1 MSILRLAGL
10 AFLLAALLVVPA
22 GLLSQELGPN
32 EREVKT
38 APPKA
43 GKSDVWALDFRFK
56 DPRLIKVHIPGRGT
70 RICWYLWYQVIN
82 RNDKAV
88 RFQPIFE
95 LVSHDYPA
103 TFQDEILPSVEDAIK
118 KIEDPS
124 DYQKIKSTY
133 AIGLNLIPVSKPPE
147 EAFPTT
153 VTGVAIWDASPE
165 DLKKREAGK
174 RDLSDVRQFSIFV
187 RGLSN
192 GQVVV
197 DPPGPGLPPQ
207 TREKTL
213 QLKFRRK
220 GDRYST
226 DSRDMIFVGPAEW
239 TYRPSSRNLIPQN
252 REKGTDAK
260 SDAKAP
266 DAPAPKSPESKDK
279 ETP

>member
-1 MSILRLAGL
+1 MPISRLAGVFLSL
-10 AFLLAALLVVPA
+10 AVFVALPALLV
-22 GLLSQELGPN
+22 SQEPGPN

-38 APPKA
+38 APPRE

-56 DPRLIKVHIPGRGT
+56 DPRIMKVHIPGRGT

-82 RNDKAV
+82 RTSKPI

-95 LVSHDYPA
+95 LVTHDYPA
-103 TFQDEILPSVEDAIK
+103 SYQDEILTTVEDAIRK
-118 KIEDPS
+118 LEDPR
-124 DYQKIKSTY
+124 DYLKIKSTY

-165 DLKKREAGK
+165 DLKKRPAGK
-174 RDLSDVRQFSIFV
+174 RDLSDCTQFSIFV

-192 GQVVV
+192 GFVVV

-226 DSRDMIFVGPAEW
+226 DSRDMEFIAPAEW
-239 TYRPSSRNLIPQN
+239 TYRPTSRNLLPTD
-252 REKGTDAK
+252 REK
-260 SDAKAP
+260 AP
-266 DAPAPKSPESKDK
+266 GASTEKEPAPTKDK